1 MYAEILNFE
10 CIMSVGLQG
19 HTDVDKKDKYVL
31 ELREGNHVD
40 HGLCSF
46 CTVSKKHQVMC

>member
-1 MYAEILNFE
+1 MYNKAI
-10 CIMSVGLQG
+10 GLQS

-31 ELREGNHVD
+31 EVRERNHVD